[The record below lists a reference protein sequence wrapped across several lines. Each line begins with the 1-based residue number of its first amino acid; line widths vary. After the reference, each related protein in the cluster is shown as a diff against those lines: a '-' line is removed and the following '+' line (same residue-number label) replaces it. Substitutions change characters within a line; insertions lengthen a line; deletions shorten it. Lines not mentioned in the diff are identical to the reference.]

1 MPDRKVAMGFTMS
14 AVRGFCLPSFSKT
27 TASPSWLVALTVI
40 AAAMAP
46 AAAKADETI
55 VVLGD
60 SNTAGFG
67 VGTDQAFPAKMQQ
80 MLQKRGRHVRVVNAG
95 VSGDTFG
102 GMANR
107 VDSVPVAK
115 TVIVQGGYNDLAMGV
130 PPEQSIAN
138 MRRIVSKLRGRGSNV
153 VLCGFFR
160 PKWDAIG
167 RKVAAQY
174 GARFVSGSTC
184 YDPRH
189 RGTDGLHMSAS
200 GHQVVAGRL
209 SAVVGGGRAAAK
221 KPRKARRKG

>member
-1 MPDRKVAMGFTMS
+1 MGFSMS
-14 AVRGFCLPSFSKT
+14 EPIPALRLPSPLKLAVDRSTLF
-27 TASPSWLVALTVI
+27 ALAALIVAVVPS
-40 AAAMAP
+40 AAQ
-46 AAAKADETI
+46 ADDTI

-60 SNTAGFG
+60 SNAAGFG

-107 VDSVPVAK
+107 VDSVPAGAK

-174 GARFVSGSTC
+174 GARFVPGSTC

-189 RGTDGLHMSAS
+189 RGMDGLHMSAS

-209 SAVVGGGRAAAK
+209 SAVVGGGGRAVAK
-221 KPRKARRKG
+221 KPRKAKRKG